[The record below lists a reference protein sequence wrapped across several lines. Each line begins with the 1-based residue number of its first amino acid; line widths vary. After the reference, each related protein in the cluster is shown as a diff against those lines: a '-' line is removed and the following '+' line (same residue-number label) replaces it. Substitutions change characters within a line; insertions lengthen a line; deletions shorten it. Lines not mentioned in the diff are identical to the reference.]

1 MWAFK
6 FYYLCSGLTEGLQG
20 FKVPKATVRVFMTE
34 KRVTTLKC
42 SLHLNL
48 IRFSFRYLM
57 ITEVFIRTQWEVGS
71 AAASFTAKELASIA
85 FSGNTLPSKDVSSP
99 VRMVLVGLLFAG
111 LPLRDRDEEK
121 RGPGQPAFKA

>member
-1 MWAFK
+1 
-6 FYYLCSGLTEGLQG
+6 
-20 FKVPKATVRVFMTE
+20 MTE
-34 KRVTTLKC
+34 KRVTTFKY

-48 IRFSFRYLM
+48 IRFSFRYLT

-71 AAASFTAKELASIA
+71 AAASFTAKQLASTA

-111 LPLRDRDEEK
+111 LPLRDGEEEEI
-121 RGPGQPAFKA
+121 GPGQPAFKA